1 MLSTTS
7 DIQSCC
13 AAESQNK
20 ADEDSPVSS
29 TCRIMV
35 VDDHPVVRLGLV
47 GAINAEEDMNVCCQA
62 GLLAE
67 VMWGLKENPDV
78 IVLDLSLQD
87 CDGLDFLKNLQA
99 QGVLPHT
106 LVLSVHKEEL
116 YAERCLVAGARGYLM
131 KSAPL
136 SDVVAAIRRV
146 HAGEIVISQQM
157 QAQIVR
163 NLAAAGGRNATARA
177 TLDKLSDRELTI
189 FEMLGRG
196 LSSKDIASALKISAC
211 TVDTHRR
218 RIMTKMNCHSAHELV
233 HLATVREAS
242 SKTA

>member
-1 MLSTTS
+1 
-7 DIQSCC
+7 
-13 AAESQNK
+13 
-20 ADEDSPVSS
+20 
-29 TCRIMV
+29 MV

-47 GAINAEEDMNVCCQA
+47 EAINAEEDMEVCSQA

-87 CDGLDFLKNLQA
+87 CDGLDFLKSQHA
-99 QGVLPHT
+99 QGTLPPT
-106 LVLSVHKEEL
+106 LVLSVHNEEM

-131 KSAPL
+131 KSATL
-136 SDVVAAIRRV
+136 TDVVAAIRRV
-146 HAGEIVISQQM
+146 HSGEIVISQQM

-163 NLAAAGGRNATARA
+163 NLAASGGRNGTACA
-177 TLDKLSDRELTI
+177 IIDQLSDRELAI
-189 FEMLGRG
+189 FKMLGRG
-196 LSSKDIASALKISAC
+196 LSSKEIAFDLKISAC

-218 RIMTKMNCHSAHELV
+218 RIMTKMSCRSAPELV

-242 SKTA
+242 STAE

>member
-1 MLSTTS
+1 MSLPKLKDKSGCPS
-7 DIQSCC
+7 NPKQG
-13 AAESQNK
+13 
-20 ADEDSPVSS
+20 ADKDLPSS
-29 TCRIMV
+29 SKGRILV

-47 GAINAEEDMNVCCQA
+47 EAINAEKDMEVCGQA

-67 VMWGLKENPDV
+67 VLWGLKEHPDV

-99 QGVLPHT
+99 QGELPPT
-106 LVLSVHKEEL
+106 LVLSVHNEEL

-131 KSAPL
+131 KTASL

-163 NLAAAGGRNATARA
+163 NLATSGGRGGPAFA
-177 TLDKLSDRELTI
+177 TLDQLSDRELSI

-196 LSSKDIASALKISAC
+196 LSSKEIASALKIGAC

-218 RIMTKMNCHSAHELV
+218 RIMTKMNCRSAHELV
-233 HLATVREAS
+233 HLATVHEAS
-242 SKTA
+242 SRTV

>member
-1 MLSTTS
+1 MALTKSKNTHSRPADLKKKVCEDPPSTS
-7 DIQSCC
+7 
-13 AAESQNK
+13 N
-20 ADEDSPVSS
+20 
-29 TCRIMV
+29 CRVMV

-47 GAINAEEDMNVCCQA
+47 EAISAESDMGVCGQA

-99 QGVLPHT
+99 QGELPPT
-106 LVLSVHKEEL
+106 LVLSVHNEEL

-131 KSAPL
+131 KSSTL

-146 HAGEIVISQQM
+146 HGGEIVVSQRM

-163 NLAAAGGRNATARA
+163 NLAASGVRNALTGTPR
-177 TLDKLSDRELTI
+177 TRLSDRELAI

-196 LSSKDIASALKISAC
+196 QSTKEIAASLKISPC

-218 RIMTKMNCHSAHELV
+218 RIMTKMNCRSAHELV
-233 HLATVREAS
+233 HQATVQGAS
-242 SKTA
+242 GRAA